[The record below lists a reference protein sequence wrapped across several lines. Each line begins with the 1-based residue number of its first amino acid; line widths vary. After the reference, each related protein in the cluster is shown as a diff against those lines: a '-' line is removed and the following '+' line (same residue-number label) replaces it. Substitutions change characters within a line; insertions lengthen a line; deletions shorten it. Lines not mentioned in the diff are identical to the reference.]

1 LNKSFLIIRK
11 GISMINRSM
20 IITGFSVVLS
30 TLGLSAIANLPASAQ
45 TSTGVE
51 PFVLSNEGFEIL
63 CDRSPLNSRCA
74 GVTPTSNQRTPD
86 ENTPSDTTTAPTEN
100 LPSESDVPET
110 GGRESLDPNL
120 IRPRVN
126 ESRNEMN
133 NNEPS
138 NTTAPTENLP
148 SESDVPSPDVRNDQM
163 SPGMSPSSGDMNT
176 PSNTTAPTQNLPS
189 ESDTPSAP

>member
-1 LNKSFLIIRK
+1 ML
-11 GISMINRSM
+11 NRSM

-30 TLGLSAIANLPASAQ
+30 TMGLSAIANLPASAQ
-45 TSTGVE
+45 TNTGVE

-74 GVTPTSNQRTPD
+74 GVTSTNNQRTPD
-86 ENTPSDTTTAPTEN
+86 VVTPSDTTTAPTEN
-100 LPSESDVPET
+100 LPSESEVPEA

-133 NNEPS
+133 NQPSNTTAPTENLPSESEVPEAGAQEQMSPGMSPGGDMTTPS

-148 SESDVPSPDVRNDQM
+148 SESDS
-163 SPGMSPSSGDMNT
+163 
-176 PSNTTAPTQNLPS
+176 
-189 ESDTPSAP
+189 PSAP